1 MACWQWTR
9 MKLILHCTLLLM
21 HTLLKGVVK
30 HVTSC
35 DRLQGP
41 GVKKFTKSVTCI
53 WHAEIMAKTMSL
65 LLMLVILCLFI
76 PSSQALKCYACTSL
90 YSSDCRDPFVSS
102 STCNF
107 GDICK
112 KVKYEV
118 NGEQMICLLSFRF
131 GKMHLFLLTNCSFQ
145 VQPKQGR
152 PQEFASWGSQI
163 EGVSKQSKSRDNNG

>member
-1 MACWQWTR
+1 
-9 MKLILHCTLLLM
+9 
-21 HTLLKGVVK
+21 
-30 HVTSC
+30 
-35 DRLQGP
+35 
-41 GVKKFTKSVTCI
+41 
-53 WHAEIMAKTMSL
+53 MSL

-107 GDICK
+107 GNICK

-163 EGVSKQSKSRDNNG
+163 EGVSKQSKSRDNNGKGFSEAEVPNSSLSAPVNKTWNVSLLLSSNSIHICTDIVTRA